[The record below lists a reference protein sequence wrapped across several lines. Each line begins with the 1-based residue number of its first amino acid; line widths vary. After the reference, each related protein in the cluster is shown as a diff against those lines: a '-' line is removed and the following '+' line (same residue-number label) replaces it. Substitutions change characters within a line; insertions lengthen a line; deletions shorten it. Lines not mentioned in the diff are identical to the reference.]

1 MSFSFLKPQKNFT
14 MKSGLKWGK
23 IMENEKSLQGDPL
36 SILLLFYE
44 SENYRSQK
52 DFHDEM
58 RQKTNSNHNIGKK
71 IDGSK
76 EYQL

>member
-1 MSFSFLKPQKNFT
+1 
-14 MKSGLKWGK
+14 
-23 IMENEKSLQGDPL
+23 MENEKSLQGDPL